1 MSVAAKD
8 YARTDFAAIESDH
21 EVIQKQLARLPT
33 RRELTGT
40 AFRISLGDDDADET
54 ERAVLSALV
63 GRIRRVVPAS
73 GIGLR

>member
-1 MSVAAKD
+1 MIWKKYGTHDFQKACEAAD
-8 YARTDFAAIESDH
+8 APGANGDRVPHI
-21 EVIQKQLARLPT
+21 
-33 RRELTGT
+33 
-40 AFRISLGDDDADET
+40 LGDDDADET